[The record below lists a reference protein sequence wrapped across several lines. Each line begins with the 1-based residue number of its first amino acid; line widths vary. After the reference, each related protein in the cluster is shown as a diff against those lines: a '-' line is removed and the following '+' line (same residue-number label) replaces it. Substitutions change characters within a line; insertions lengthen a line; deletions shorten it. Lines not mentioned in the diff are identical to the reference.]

1 MPDEKP
7 DLFKVVATDNG
18 LKELLVGYVGEKL
31 SPENGEVN
39 VEMIIEVIANEFPE
53 FLLVIA
59 EENFVRGYQQAA
71 RDIKEFEIEYNG
83 ALPEESK
90 EPAELEA
97 P

>member
-1 MPDEKP
+1 MSDEKP
-7 DLFKVVATDNG
+7 DLFKVVATDSG
-18 LKELLVGYVGEKL
+18 LKELLVNYVGEKL
-31 SPENGEVN
+31 NPENGEVN
-39 VEMIIEVIANEFPE
+39 VEMVIEVIANEFPE

-71 RDIKEFEIEYNG
+71 RDIKEFEIKYNG
-83 ALPEESK
+83 ALSEEPK